1 MPVLPAKAISSNA
14 TAMPPSLMSWPALMS
29 RRRSSAWVALNAA
42 AKVLASTSG
51 ESSPIWRQ
59 NQDVCIS
66 KRANGHAQRYVQ
78 LSGTLC
84 SPQC

>member
-1 MPVLPAKAISSNA
+1 MPVLPAKAISSSA

-51 ESSPIWRQ
+51 ESSPIWIQSQTRASASEPMAMH
-59 NQDVCIS
+59 DTVCS
-66 KRANGHAQRYVQ
+66 SPA
-78 LSGTLC
+78 LC
-84 SPQC
+84 NPQG